1 MIAIKKSITLLLVIL
16 ISFSVAV
23 AQDNENDKKNK
34 KKEKTEKEE
43 KIKKGWN
50 LGALPVISYN
60 SDLGFQYGALF
71 NLYNYGDGTN
81 YPRYDHSLYFEA
93 SWYTKGSGIFR
104 FYYDSEKLIKG
115 VRVSADISYVPDQT
129 YSFYGFNGYDAVYN
143 SSWIEDG
150 NADYKSR
157 VFYAMKREF
166 FRVKLDLQG
175 DIAPHLRW
183 LAGFNVFNIYTTKVD
198 VDHLNKN
205 KDEADKLPSGD
216 STLYAK
222 YVKWGVIP
230 DSQKNGGFLTNF
242 KLGVVYDTRD
252 NEPNPMR
259 GIWTELLLVAAPKP
273 LSTMDHGFT
282 KLVLTHRQYFTLV
295 KKKLSF
301 VYRLGFQSTI
311 AGEAPYY
318 VEPIMYMS
326 RMNGAY
332 SEGLG
337 GAKTLRG
344 VKRNRVVG
352 DGFVYGNFELRWKVF
367 NATWFNQN
375 FYFALSTFFDT
386 GRVINDFEVKD
397 VVDELTP
404 SDFAPNTEASY
415 FDFGAES
422 FHNTVGAGLHIAMN
436 QNFILAIDWGKAL
449 NEQDG
454 NSGLYIGLNF
464 LF

>member
-1 MIAIKKSITLLLVIL
+1 MKLFGKTLAIIIALFIVMP
-16 ISFSVAV
+16 FSH
-23 AQDNENDKKNK
+23 AQDDDKKK
-34 KKEKTEKEE
+34 KKEE

-60 SDLGFQYGALF
+60 SDLGFQFGALM
-71 NLYNYGDGTN
+71 NLYNYGDGTR
-81 YPRYDHSLYFEA
+81 YPKYDHSIYLEA

-104 FYYDSEKLIKG
+104 FYYDSERLIKG

-143 SSWIEDG
+143 HDWEKDG
-150 NADYKSR
+150 SATYKSR

-175 DIAPHLRW
+175 EIAPKLRW
-183 LAGFNVFNIYTTKVD
+183 LAGFNVFSIYANTVD

-205 KDEADKLPSGD
+205 KSDSDKLPSD
-216 STLYAK
+216 TVSLYYK

-230 DSQKNGGFLTNF
+230 ESQKSGGIVTNI
-242 KLGVVYDTRD
+242 KLGVVFDTRD
-252 NEPNPMR
+252 NEPNPMK
-259 GIWTELLLVAAPKP
+259 GIWSELLVIGAPKP
-273 LSTMDHGFT
+273 LSNMDNGFT

-295 KKKLSF
+295 KEKLSF
-301 VYRLGFQSTI
+301 VYRLGLQTTI
-311 AGEAPYY
+311 AGKAPYY

-337 GAKTLRG
+337 GSKTLRG
-344 VKRNRVVG
+344 VLRNRVVG
-352 DGFVYGNFELRWKVF
+352 DGIVYGNFEFRWKVF
-367 NATWFNQN
+367 NAHWFNQN

-386 GRVINDFEVKD
+386 GRVIKNYEVEDAVKD
-397 VVDELTP
+397 LPDSEY
-404 SDFAPNTEASY
+404 APDVKKDY
-415 FDFGAES
+415 FDFGAET

-454 NSGLYIGLNF
+454 NSGLYVGLNF